1 MTNTINKVMT
11 STDTMFSSM
20 MPPSPAPMPTSATT
34 TYSTNPSSTPH
45 VNTGPPKRST
55 RTQNP
60 CKNVPDE
67 ACANC
72 ILLACRQMLA
82 NSKVF
87 RQIESRAT
95 NPTYRFTNVTEAFS
109 LGEMAAPFIVFGDMS
124 TVTVKKKFVEYFFG
138 KCQPLLYIDVRL
150 ERVGSKME

>member
-1 MTNTINKVMT
+1 
-11 STDTMFSSM
+11 
-20 MPPSPAPMPTSATT
+20 
-34 TYSTNPSSTPH
+34 
-45 VNTGPPKRST
+45 
-55 RTQNP
+55 
-60 CKNVPDE
+60 
-67 ACANC
+67 
-72 ILLACRQMLA
+72 MLA